1 MHLIWGPAAD
11 NQFGNAVLSRLPV
24 RSSGS
29 GRLPQAGGAQVP
41 GYVWARVEV
50 GGGRTVDVWST
61 RLDDAAGPDLI
72 QAAKLLTAW
81 GGGPRTVI
89 AASMR
94 APGAGGALDRVLDGS
109 GLRNASA
116 ASLAT
121 GPDSAGAG
129 PGADADADADADS
142 GDGDG
147 DGERDGEWILGTDDV
162 LFADSNVAWPSA
174 PGGRPVATAVNLA
187 G

>member
-1 MHLIWGPAAD
+1 
-11 NQFGNAVLSRLPV
+11 
-24 RSSGS
+24 
-29 GRLPQAGGAQVP
+29 
-41 GYVWARVEV
+41 VWARIEV

-61 RLDDAAGPDLI
+61 RLDDAAGPHVI

-94 APGAGGALDRVLDGS
+94 APGAGGALDRVLEGT

-116 ASLAT
+116 ATLAS
-121 GPDSAGAG
+121 GLDSAGPGTG
-129 PGADADADADADS
+129 PGTGPGHGSDPRTGA
-142 GDGDG
+142 
-147 DGERDGEWILGTDDV
+147 GERAGEWILGTDDV
-162 LFADSNVAWPSA
+162 LFADSHVTWPGA
-174 PGGRPVATAVNLA
+174 PGGRPVATTVNLA